1 MKLVLNELSA
11 IPLIS
16 TNVDSDKDLAY
27 IPTAPLPRRASIYL
41 SGAPGSGKSSLWY
54 ALLLSKP
61 TKRSKK
67 VKNTT
72 TNISII

>member
-1 MKLVLNELSA
+1 MHVVKNDLSQ

-16 TNVDSDKDLAY
+16 TKVDSDKDLAY
-27 IPTAPLPRRASIYL
+27 IPTAPLPTRASIYL

-67 VKNTT
+67 VRNTI